1 MAQAT
6 KNVLKD
12 AGTILSDTAH
22 EAMSAAVDTAHMAI
36 HTVKSKKEEFAESR
50 AEEPAE
56 DDDLF
61 EDEGFLDDDYMDDD
75 DLFDYG
81 RMDGE
86 DFRESPRFH
95 TARSAQ
101 DYSEELI
108 EDAPEPAAAAPGM
121 YEESSGADNS
131 ESGTVTTSIEEDTAQ

>member
-1 MAQAT
+1 M
-6 KNVLKD
+6 
-12 AGTILSDTAH
+12 
-22 EAMSAAVDTAHMAI
+22 
-36 HTVKSKKEEFAESR
+36 
-50 AEEPAE
+50 
-56 DDDLF
+56 
-61 EDEGFLDDDYMDDD
+61 DDDY
-75 DLFDYG
+75 LFDYG